1 MKQQNVICYYRVST
15 LIQDTSR
22 QKSELLN
29 LCKAMNFNVI
39 KEIEENI
46 SGIKPWKER
55 KLNSVFDFDNVD
67 GIVVLELSRF
77 GRDAEDILTA
87 IKELHSKGIWLF
99 SKSENIKTLDDNGEE
114 NTTSKLVLTILS
126 GVSEMERNLIKQ
138 RSISGLIKN
147 VNDGN
152 WTGGKFLPYG
162 YKRVNKRLEIE
173 LEESKIINKIFD
185 LYLSGFGTKR
195 IANYLN
201 QNKVPTRYN
210 LVVLD
215 SVKKPN
221 KWKSNDDEIQFK
233 NGADFDWKDGT
244 IYSILTNKVYIGE
257 KEGKGKLTGINM
269 FSPAIIEK
277 EDFIKVQY
285 KLKNTQKR
293 TSTKYIYVLE
303 GKPKCGICNNSYFPH
318 KRSNNKDNT
327 YKCLSIR
334 YGKSCNN
341 FGIGIPKLN
350 AGVWTALRQNP
361 RELENILEIN
371 KNKSD
376 FVKDIKLLTEKKIQ
390 IEKEITYNDKRK
402 NDLVSLF
409 LDGKIEKNYLYKID
423 NELDTKIKSLK
434 EELDL
439 VLSEIISKN
448 DFIKQQETAKN
459 SLRFIKD
466 DIHILKSTFNK
477 VIQKIVVYPI
487 LQNKIENTF
496 TNKQDKLVFIEL
508 YTYINITKPISF
520 VISQR
525 TKKFLLVNNNIKFDK
540 SNYIL
545 SINKE
550 EVFEEVFEEEEEEE
564 GEDVY
569 RDLIEIKSLISSHLV

>member
-1 MKQQNVICYYRVST
+1 MKRQNVICYYRVST
-15 LIQDTSR
+15 LSQDTSR
-22 QKSELLN
+22 QKTELLR
-29 LCKAMNFNVI
+29 LCKIMDYNVV

-46 SGIKPWKER
+46 SGIKSWKER
-55 KLNSVFDFDNVD
+55 ELNAVFDFDNLD

-87 IKELHSKGIWLF
+87 IKQLHLKGIWLY
-99 SKSENIKTLDDNGEE
+99 SKNENLKTLDDNGDE

-126 GVSEMERNLIKQ
+126 GVAEMERSVIKQ

-173 LEESKIINKIFD
+173 LEESKIIKKIFE
-185 LYLSGFGTKR
+185 LYLSGNGTKR

-201 QNKVPTRYN
+201 DKEIPTRYN
-210 LVVLD
+210 LVVSD
-215 SVKKPN
+215 RVKKPN
-221 KWKSNDDEIQFK
+221 KWKLIDDEIQYK
-233 NGADFDWKDGT
+233 NGEDFNWKDGT
-244 IYSILTNKVYIGE
+244 IYAILTNKVYIGE
-257 KEGKGKLTGINM
+257 KEGKGKLIGINM
-269 FSPAIIEK
+269 FSPPIIEK
-277 EDFIKVQY
+277 EDFIKVQHS
-285 KLKNTQKR
+285 LKNTQKR

-303 GKPKCGICNNSYFPH
+303 GKPKCGICNSSYFPH
-318 KRSNNKDNT
+318 KRSNNKDNA
-327 YKCLSIR
+327 YKCLSVR

-350 AGVWTALRQNP
+350 AGVWTALRRNP
-361 RELENILEIN
+361 KELENILEIN

-376 FVKDIKLLTEKKIQ
+376 FIKDIEVLTEKKIQ
-390 IEKEITYNDKRK
+390 IEKEISSHNKRRE
-402 NDLVSLF
+402 NVVSL
-409 LDGKIEKNYLYKID
+409 LVDGNVDKNNLYKID
-423 NELDTKIKSLK
+423 GELKNKIKSLK

-439 VLSEIISKN
+439 ILSEIVSKN

-459 SLRFIKD
+459 SLRIIKG
-466 DIHILKSTFNK
+466 DIHLLKTTLNK
-477 VIQKIVVYPI
+477 VIQKLIVYPI

-508 YTYINITKPISF
+508 YTFINITKPISF

-525 TKKFLLVNNNIKFDK
+525 TKKFLLVDNDIKFDK
-540 SNYIL
+540 ATNIL

-550 EVFEEVFEEEEEEE
+550 EVFEEEEEV
-564 GEDVY
+564 DFIY
-569 RDLIEIKSLISSHLV
+569 RDLIEIESLKNSHLVEINSIQ

>member
-1 MKQQNVICYYRVST
+1 MKRQNVICYYRVST
-15 LIQDTSR
+15 LSQDTSR
-22 QKSELLN
+22 QKTELLR
-29 LCKAMNFNVI
+29 LCKIMNYNVV

-46 SGIKPWKER
+46 SGIKSWKER
-55 KLNSVFDFDNVD
+55 ELNAVFDFDNLD

-87 IKELHSKGIWLF
+87 IKQLHLKGIWLY
-99 SKSENIKTLDDNGEE
+99 SKNENLKTLDDNGDE

-126 GVSEMERNLIKQ
+126 GVAEMERSVIKQ

-147 VNDGN
+147 INDGN

-173 LEESKIINKIFD
+173 LEESKIIKKIFE
-185 LYLSGFGTKR
+185 LYLSGNGTKR

-201 QNKVPTRYN
+201 DKEIPTRYN
-210 LVVLD
+210 LVVSD
-215 SVKKPN
+215 RVKKPN
-221 KWKSNDDEIQFK
+221 KWKLTDDEIQYK
-233 NGADFDWKDGT
+233 NGEDFNWKDGT

-257 KEGKGKLTGINM
+257 KEGKGKLKGINM
-269 FSPAIIEK
+269 FSPPIIEK
-277 EDFIKVQY
+277 DDFIKVQHS
-285 KLKNTQKR
+285 LKNTQKR

-303 GKPKCGICNNSYFPH
+303 GKPKCGICNSSYFPH
-318 KRSNNKDNT
+318 KRSNNKDNA

-350 AGVWTALRQNP
+350 AGVWTALRRNP
-361 RELENILEIN
+361 KELENILEIN

-376 FVKDIKLLTEKKIQ
+376 FIKDIEVLTEKKIQ
-390 IEKEITYNDKRK
+390 IEKEISSHNKRRE
-402 NDLVSLF
+402 NIVSL
-409 LDGKIEKNYLYKID
+409 LVDGNVDKNNLYKID
-423 NELDTKIKSLK
+423 GELNNKIKSLK

-439 VLSEIISKN
+439 IVSEIVSKN

-459 SLRFIKD
+459 SLRIIKG
-466 DIHILKSTFNK
+466 DIHLLKATLNK
-477 VIQKIVVYPI
+477 VIQKLIVYPI

-508 YTYINITKPISF
+508 YTFINITKPISF

-525 TKKFLLVNNNIKFDK
+525 TKKFLLVDNNIKFDK
-540 SNYIL
+540 ATNIL

-550 EVFEEVFEEEEEEE
+550 EVFEEEEEV
-564 GEDVY
+564 DFIY
-569 RDLIEIKSLISSHLV
+569 RDLIEIESLKNSHLVENNSIQ